1 MSTEDADRLSREFF
15 ARETLI
21 VAQGL
26 LGQRLVREL
35 DGTRLSGRIVE
46 VEAYIGEDDQACHAH
61 PGLTKRNAPMYGPPG
76 HAYVY
81 LIYGMH
87 HCLNVVTEQ
96 EGFPAAVL
104 IRALEPLEGIE
115 EMRIRRG
122 GRPDLPLT
130 SGPARLCQAMGIDRR
145 FDATDLCAP
154 DALLFLERDA
164 TIPSDTILTSPRIGV
179 RGDDGAVSI
188 PWRFY
193 LLNNRYV
200 SG

>member
-1 MSTEDADRLSREFF
+1 MSRLNRDFF
-15 ARETLI
+15 AHDTLT
-21 VAQGL
+21 VARGL
-26 LGQRLVREL
+26 LGQRLVRAL
-35 DGTRLSGRIVE
+35 DGRRLSGRIVE
-46 VEAYIGEDDQACHAH
+46 VEAYIGEDDQACHAR
-61 PGLTKRNAPMYGPPG
+61 PGRTRRNAPMYGPPG

-96 EGFPAAVL
+96 EGFPAAAL

-115 EMRIRRG
+115 RMRELRG

-145 FDATDLCAP
+145 FNATDLCAP
-154 DALLFLERDA
+154 DAHLFLERDA
-164 TIPSDTILTSPRIGV
+164 AIPSDAIITGPRIGV
-179 RGDDGAVSI
+179 RGDNVAISI

-193 LLNNRYV
+193 VRNNRYV
-200 SG
+200 SR